1 MGSKNDVFA
10 GLFFVAIGL
19 LFMLAST
26 NYNMG
31 SASRMGPGYFP
42 ALLAG
47 CLMLIGLVVGLRG
60 VKNWSRDSET
70 FEQPISL
77 KSIIFILGGTILFG
91 ITLTPLGLFIATA
104 VLVIV
109 SSAAAERAFHW
120 QTLLLAA
127 VLAGFSAVVFV
138 IALGLPIPLWPRI

>member
-60 VKNWSRDSET
+60 VKNWSRDNEK
-70 FEQPISL
+70 FEHPISL